1 MDERITR
8 AVIGALRERDRSGH
22 DLWHWLGPRHGAQTE
37 LTEANLYPTLYRL
50 EGEHLIGGEWRE
62 GERTR
67 RVYRVSSRGLEL
79 VRSKGW
85 PPIARRMETDP
96 ILTLRTDEQQADDPR
111 SGAAPVQEGATE
123 AQATDTGAGEAEA
136 ARSAEATAVA
146 TAEPEDGI
154 RGYVARLDAGLQLSE
169 PHRND
174 VLTEIRDHLED
185 CSAELVGLGFSR
197 SEAVAEALAR
207 LGPPEALAAA
217 ANEAQLDRRRLQ
229 VGLQRAGIGALLG
242 MALGLAGAGTI
253 VSLMPI
259 VGRLL
264 TVVGGVLGIHLYVPE
279 DGESRAQQLFAAVA
293 VGAFLAGRRSMPFV
307 AVDTRR
313 AEAVVR
319 PLWALAGGIPLAAFA
334 VLEPAMLDPLTAATM
349 LCCPMAFAAG
359 TWMWQRPGDDLLTR
373 RGVVA
378 TTLLLVVFLLL
389 PGFRL
394 WAFDPASAPRAGPPA
409 ATSVGHI
416 TWEDLGS
423 GSSSW
428 RVSVS
433 GLDQSTWHEPELEFW
448 PAARQGVTVV
458 ADDRTAHPS
467 FTISPGDRVDLG
479 GYRDHVAEWWVSLTA
494 VGPDGVRHAITADVQ
509 VGNPD
514 HWTGNI
520 LGWILEH
527 D

>member
-1 MDERITR
+1 
-8 AVIGALRERDRSGH
+8 
-22 DLWHWLGPRHGAQTE
+22 
-37 LTEANLYPTLYRL
+37 
-50 EGEHLIGGEWRE
+50 
-62 GERTR
+62 
-67 RVYRVSSRGLEL
+67 
-79 VRSKGW
+79 
-85 PPIARRMETDP
+85 
-96 ILTLRTDEQQADDPR
+96 
-111 SGAAPVQEGATE
+111 
-123 AQATDTGAGEAEA
+123 
-136 ARSAEATAVA
+136 
-146 TAEPEDGI
+146 
-154 RGYVARLDAGLQLSE
+154 
-169 PHRND
+169 
-174 VLTEIRDHLED
+174 
-185 CSAELVGLGFSR
+185 
-197 SEAVAEALAR
+197 
-207 LGPPEALAAA
+207 
-217 ANEAQLDRRRLQ
+217 
-229 VGLQRAGIGALLG
+229 
-242 MALGLAGAGTI
+242 
-253 VSLMPI
+253 
-259 VGRLL
+259 
-264 TVVGGVLGIHLYVPE
+264 VLGIHLYVPE

-359 TWMWQRPGDDLLTR
+359 TWMSQRPGDDLLTR

-409 ATSVGHI
+409 ATSVAHI

-423 GSSSW
+423 GSTSW